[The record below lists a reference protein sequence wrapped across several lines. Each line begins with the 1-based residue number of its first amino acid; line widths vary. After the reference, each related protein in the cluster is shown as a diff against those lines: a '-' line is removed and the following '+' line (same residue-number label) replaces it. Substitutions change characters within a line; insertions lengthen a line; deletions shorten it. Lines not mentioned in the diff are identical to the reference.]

1 MKKIFMILLCV
12 LMMVAVPTVAFAA
25 SQTEEVPDKTI
36 TEMVADYA
44 KDHFEEITVIGTII
58 ASIFYERISKKKQN
72 GLMGTLNNNAI
83 TIAENSTLSNRAML
97 DKAEAIGETLNKYD
111 EKIEGVLAE
120 FRKTADEKKKL
131 EDALMLLI
139 PLMNTVKCA
148 ALELSNEVAELLVL
162 ANIPNSK
169 KDELFARHKK
179 AVHEI
184 EAAEGVINSD

>member
-1 MKKIFMILLCV
+1 MKKIFLIMLCV
-12 LMMVAVPTVAFAA
+12 LMIVAVPTVVFAEDA
-25 SQTEEVPDKTI
+25 DSVPDKTI

-131 EDALMLLI
+131 EDALMLLV

-179 AVHEI
+179 VVHEI